1 MARRRDAGVYLS
13 ADVSKQVGVFDDDL
27 KKRQHGDADAGQDL

>member
-13 ADVSKQVGVFDDDL
+13 ADVLNQVGMFDDDL
-27 KKRQHGDADAGQDL
+27 KERQHGDADAGQDL